1 MLRVGVVSD
10 SHRRFGLV
18 ASMRAQCGRL
28 DWLLHAGDHL
38 TDAPRIAAAL
48 GVDADRV
55 RAVAGNC
62 DFPATEPAELLLELG
77 GVKVLMVHGHQH
89 GVKAGPQRLFYR
101 AREVGARVAVFG
113 HSHIPFL
120 EDVDGVLLLNPGS
133 LSMPRR
139 PQDPP
144 SCAVLEIADGAVRAY
159 HVFLGGETAFRF

>member
-1 MLRVGVVSD
+1 MLRGGVVSD
-10 SHRRFGLV
+10 SHRRFGMV

-38 TDAPRIAAAL
+38 TDAPRIAEAV
-48 GVDADRV
+48 GVEPDRV

-62 DFPATEPAELLLELG
+62 DFPETEPAEVLLELA
-77 GVKVLMVHGHQH
+77 GVRILLVHGHQH
-89 GVKAGPQRLFYR
+89 GVKTGPQRLLYR
-101 AREVGARVAVFG
+101 AQEVGARVAVFG

-120 EDVDGVLLLNPGS
+120 EDVGGVLLLNPGS

-144 SCAVLEIADGAVRAY
+144 SCAVLELADGAVQAR
-159 HVFLGGETAFRF
+159 HIFLGG

>member
-18 ASMRAQCGRL
+18 PSMRDQCGRL

-38 TDAPRIAAAL
+38 TDAPRIAATL
-48 GVDADRV
+48 GVDPDRV
-55 RAVAGNC
+55 RGVVGNC

-77 GVKVLMVHGHQH
+77 GVKVLLVHGHQH
-89 GVKAGPQRLFYR
+89 GVKSGPQRLLYR
-101 AREVGARVAVFG
+101 AQEVGARVAIFG

-120 EDVDGVLLLNPGS
+120 EDVNGVLLLNPGS

-144 SCAVLEIADGAVRAY
+144 SCAVLEIADGAVQARHIY
-159 HVFLGGETAFRF
+159 LGGPAAFRF